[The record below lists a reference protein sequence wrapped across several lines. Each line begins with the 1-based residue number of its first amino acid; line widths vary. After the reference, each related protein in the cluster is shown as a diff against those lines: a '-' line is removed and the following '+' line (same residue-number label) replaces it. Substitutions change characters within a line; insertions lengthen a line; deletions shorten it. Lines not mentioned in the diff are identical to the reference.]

1 LNTRVIVLENKESG
15 DDKLENVTVRQ
26 WSEETQQAVDKL
38 CLFDDDFMSLIF
50 DGNIE
55 ATEFLLNTIFGRTDL
70 KVIEVKGQ
78 YEYKNVLPYRC
89 MIIDIRAVDETGK
102 LYDVEVQKADSGAI
116 PQRARFHSSLIDSK
130 LLKQGQEFKD
140 IKDSYV
146 IFITQN
152 DVIGAGLPLYHIE
165 RVIKETKEEFGDGS
179 HIIYV
184 NGAYKDDDSAIGRLI
199 HDFGCVKSSDMYC
212 EVLKNCVKYYKETEG
227 GRNIMCQI
235 IEEFAD
241 KRAETKRIDT
251 SFYLVKNLMDSMNL
265 TVEQAMEAL
274 KIAEDDKAEILKRM

>member
-1 LNTRVIVLENKESG
+1 VQYIDFWVIKSTIIALKIIYG
-15 DDKLENVTVRQ
+15 LH
-26 WSEETQQAVDKL
+26 
-38 CLFDDDFMSLIF
+38 
-50 DGNIE
+50 GNIVRMNGICAE
-55 ATEFLLNTIFGRTDL
+55 SVAAVKKLLVQF
-70 KVIEVKGQ
+70 
-78 YEYKNVLPYRC
+78 Y
-89 MIIDIRAVDETGK
+89 RAVDEPGK
-102 LYDVEVQKADSGAI
+102 LYDVEVQRTDSGAI
-116 PQRARFHSSLIDSK
+116 PQRARFHSSLIDGK

-165 RVIKETKEEFGDGS
+165 RVIKETNKEFGDGS

-184 NGAYKDDDSAIGRLI
+184 NGAYKDDDSAIGRMI

-212 EVLKNCVKYYKETEG
+212 EVLKNNVKYYKETEG

-265 TVEQAMEAL
+265 NVEQAMEAL
-274 KIAEDDKAEILKRM
+274 KIAEDDKAEILKRMS

>member
-1 LNTRVIVLENKESG
+1 MEDKESG

-26 WSEETQQAVDKL
+26 WSEETLQAVDKL
-38 CLFDDDFMSLIF
+38 CLFDDDFMSLVF

-165 RVIKETKEEFGDGS
+165 RMIKETKEEFGDGS

-184 NGAYKDDDSAIGRLI
+184 NGAYKDDNSAIGRMI

-212 EVLKNCVKYYKETEG
+212 EVLKNNVKYYKETEG
-227 GRNIMCQI
+227 GRNIMCQV
-235 IEEFAD
+235 IEELAD
-241 KRAETKRIDT
+241 KRAEIKTLN
-251 SFYLVKNLMDSMNL
+251 LVKNLMDSMNW
-265 TVEQAMEAL
+265 TAEQAMEAL
-274 KIAEDDKAEILKRM
+274 KITEDDQAEILKKL

>member
-1 LNTRVIVLENKESG
+1 
-15 DDKLENVTVRQ
+15 
-26 WSEETQQAVDKL
+26 
-38 CLFDDDFMSLIF
+38 
-50 DGNIE
+50 
-55 ATEFLLNTIFGRTDL
+55 
-70 KVIEVKGQ
+70 
-78 YEYKNVLPYRC
+78 

-102 LYDVEVQKADSGAI
+102 LYDVEVQRTDSGAI
-116 PQRARFHSSLIDSK
+116 PQRARFHSSLIDSR

-184 NGAYKDDDSAIGRLI
+184 NGAYKDDDSAIGRMI

-212 EVLKNCVKYYKETEG
+212 EVLKNNVKYYKETEG
-227 GRNIMCQI
+227 GRNIMCQVL
-235 IEEFAD
+235 EEYGKMREEEAVKD
-241 KRAETKRIDT
+241 ERQRAILNMINKNYTK
-251 SFYLVKNLMDSMNL
+251 
-265 TVEQAMEAL
+265 EQILDIGYSEKEYKQAEASL
-274 KIAEDDKAEILKRM
+274 ATMA